1 MEFIKQQITEII
13 EINSEFPEKR
23 LNAEWMSYDKNV
35 HKVVVPVKTQSGI
48 EFQMDEVEA
57 VLVYLK
63 YPKGS
68 FGPFEGKVEDEEQRT
83 VSFEVPDEVR
93 GQTGTVNIS
102 VMLNLSGGRQVD
114 LVKFTATARLS
125 AVDSDAPEMQKYY
138 LPMYEDLVADIEVQK
153 EKFDAASIYNKAE
166 IDNKINPLDISL
178 KNKVDKDGAG
188 QISWGMA
195 DQEFREQV
203 LGNTPPAVVGKDSVL
218 TENIVDGVVTQSKLG
233 FSPYNKLSFQ
243 KANFNTEEY
252 CGFDKNGNYTIT
264 KDAAGQILHNYRI
277 YADQNGLGQAVR
289 VVAQHIDV
297 SETTRVFLGMNENIV
312 IFANLVRNQT
322 GNYNIE
328 FHLISRGQLTVNIF
342 PTLTDVTD
350 IETVRKLHSIT
361 LRQIGNYLA
370 VYFNE
375 TLIQIINS
383 KTYLGSQF
391 SVSGTNYRGTFN
403 SWVSRVR
410 TIFAEN
416 AISPYMHMSIDDV
429 NSILRDI
436 HDNRATYTS
445 IFDNANLAFLKSM
458 HEKYGIVVSLY
469 LFKSTSSFDI
479 SNMTS
484 KYRDEFADNAH
495 WLKLGFHSRESGVNY
510 NETDSATLIADY
522 TSVVNAIYT
531 FAVPANLDVIPRFE
545 NFGVSLANQKALLA
559 SGQPFEGTYGADD
572 SRDLNAGLTG
582 NALTLIQNTD
592 YYFDPKLQLYYPRS
606 ETRMDSATSESIVSQ
621 LNILSRNVANNRV
634 FGMFWHQGAELRAG
648 QRAAI
653 ESAAKW
659 AVDHQIRFDFPQN
672 NKPTL

>member
-1 MEFIKQQITEII
+1 MELDQFRDVDLVIDYANYSFIEKQFVSQGDYKGRTLTVQVT
-13 EINSEFPEKR
+13 N
-23 LNAEWMSYDKNV
+23 NG
-35 HKVVVPVKTQSGI
+35 VVG
-48 EFQMDEVEA
+48 
-57 VLVYLK
+57 
-63 YPKGS
+63 
-68 FGPFEGKVEDEEQRT
+68 
-83 VSFEVPDEVR
+83 EVP
-93 GQTGTVNIS
+93 GL
-102 VMLNLSGGRQVD
+102 MLNLNWHNEASGLSDLSAFSVLNKANSIYRIEYPQHMMTPGKVLASVQVIQNGKVTNLKQFELTVQELAGQPVGIVEKAEFSALVAVLADSNKFRSDIESLELIKADKSQVD
-114 LVKFTATARLS
+114 VLI
-125 AVDSDAPEMQKYY
+125 SD
-138 LPMYEDLVADIEVQK
+138 
-153 EKFDAASIYNKAE
+153 
-166 IDNKINPLDISL
+166 
-178 KNKVDKDGAG
+178 KVDKSGAG
-188 QISWGMA
+188 QVRWANIA
-195 DQEFREQV
+195 QDAREQIS
-203 LGNTPPAVVGKDSVL
+203 GGKTAVVGTDSVL
-218 TENIVDGVVTQSKLG
+218 TESIVDGVVTQSKLG

-252 CGFDKNGNYTIT
+252 CGFDKNGNYMIT
-264 KDAAGQILHNYRI
+264 KDASGQVLHNYRL
-277 YADQNGLGQAVR
+277 YAQQNGVGQAVR
-289 VVAQHIDV
+289 VVGQHINAT
-297 SETTRVFLGMNENIV
+297 ETTKAFLGVNENEI
-312 IFANLVRNQT
+312 IFANLLQNQVS
-322 GNYNIE
+322 GNYDME
-328 FHLISRGQLTVNIF
+328 FHMISRGALVTNIF
-342 PTLTDVTD
+342 PKLTNIADSA
-350 IETVRKLHSIT
+350 TVRLPHSLT

-403 SWVSRVR
+403 SGVSRVR

-436 HDNRATYTS
+436 HDNRASYTS

-469 LFKSTSSFDI
+469 LFKATSSFDI

-484 KYRDEFADNAH
+484 KYRVEFADNAH

-572 SRDLNAGLTG
+572 SRDLSAGLTG

-621 LNILSRNVANNRV
+621 LNVLSRNVANNRV
-634 FGMFWHQGAELRAG
+634 FGMFWHQGAELRAE
-648 QRAAI
+648 QQAAI
-653 ESAAKW
+653 ETAAEW